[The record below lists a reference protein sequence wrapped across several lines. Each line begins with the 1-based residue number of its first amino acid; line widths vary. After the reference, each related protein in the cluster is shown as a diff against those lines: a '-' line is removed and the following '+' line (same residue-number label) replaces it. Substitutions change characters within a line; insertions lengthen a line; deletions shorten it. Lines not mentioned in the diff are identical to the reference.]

1 MKGAKL
7 AVMDPRL
14 SNTASMADY
23 WLPTWPGSEAAVL
36 LAMARIILVEN
47 LYNRE
52 YMCRWVNWQEYMAA
66 EHPTEPQ
73 SFDRFIEL
81 LIDLYAEYTP
91 AFAAQ
96 ESGLAE
102 KTIIDISRQVVE
114 AGTSFAAHTLR
125 AASAG
130 NLGVWQASR
139 ALWLLFVLTGSIG
152 TPGCAA

>member
-36 LAMARIILVEN
+36 LATARIILVEN

-52 YMCRWVNWQEYMAA
+52 YMCRWVNWQEYMAT
-66 EHPTEPQ
+66 EHATEPQ
-73 SFDRFIEL
+73 TFDCFIEL
-81 LIDLYAEYTP
+81 LIDLYEQYTP
-91 AFAAQ
+91 AFAAE

-102 KTIIDISRQVVE
+102 
-114 AGTSFAAHTLR
+114 
-125 AASAG
+125 
-130 NLGVWQASR
+130 
-139 ALWLLFVLTGSIG
+139 
-152 TPGCAA
+152 